1 MTQNPHATT
10 PVPPRSTLDDL
21 FGRLRSS
28 GFHRDTDRR
37 WFGGVCA
44 GIAGRY
50 GVDPLLVRA
59 AAVILAF
66 AGGVGIT
73 VYLALW
79 LLLPDLHGDLLLERA
94 LRRGDVGPVL
104 LVIVTAF
111 VIIGG
116 LVSIGQGGWSG
127 PLWVLLPV
135 ALIAWFVIDRGRG
148 QSGSWAQA
156 PAPPPGPA
164 PLEGPATGHG
174 TDPSRVV
181 EPSAPEADPT
191 PAEPTGTAAQAAVP
205 PTPPPGGT
213 AMSAPTSS
221 YAPTP
226 ARPAP
231 NPYTHPTSP
240 YGTTPPPVPPR
251 PVAPPPPPGPRRRR
265 PSGFVGL
272 MSLGLALALFGA
284 GVALDGPLGFPG
296 IPAVLGFALALVG
309 VSVVALTLGLR
320 GRAGGFTSFLAILL
334 GFLLLTTAAASRIPV
349 TDGFGERTWAPVASS
364 TPTSYDLGAG
374 DATLDLNRLVGS
386 DRGEPQEVSVHLGAG
401 DLTVVVPDGLDAR
414 IDAHVGLGNIRLDDG
429 TGPPTERSGNNRSL
443 STTVGNGAS
452 PDVVVTADVGLGQ
465 ITIQEQ

>member
-156 PAPPPGPA
+156 PAP
-164 PLEGPATGHG
+164 
-174 TDPSRVV
+174 SN
-181 EPSAPEADPT
+181 SAP
-191 PAEPTGTAAQAAVP
+191 
-205 PTPPPGGT
+205 
-213 AMSAPTSS
+213 SS
-221 YAPTP
+221 
-226 ARPAP
+226 
-231 NPYTHPTSP
+231 SI
-240 YGTTPPPVPPR
+240 
-251 PVAPPPPPGPRRRR
+251 RRRQK
-265 PSGFVGL
+265 PI
-272 MSLGLALALFGA
+272 LAFI
-284 GVALDGPLGFPG
+284 V
-296 IPAVLGFALALVG
+296 
-309 VSVVALTLGLR
+309 
-320 GRAGGFTSFLAILL
+320 
-334 GFLLLTTAAASRIPV
+334 
-349 TDGFGERTWAPVASS
+349 
-364 TPTSYDLGAG
+364 
-374 DATLDLNRLVGS
+374 
-386 DRGEPQEVSVHLGAG
+386 
-401 DLTVVVPDGLDAR
+401 
-414 IDAHVGLGNIRLDDG
+414 
-429 TGPPTERSGNNRSL
+429 
-443 STTVGNGAS
+443 
-452 PDVVVTADVGLGQ
+452 
-465 ITIQEQ
+465 